1 MANRPRGFGLTAE
14 LNRKKAAKF
23 DAELAS
29 TCFEWMKAVLEDGEL
44 FEESDKLMPPVER
57 QEEVARALKDG
68 VVLCR
73 LINVI
78 VPGSVP
84 KIHVTRNQ
92 AFKMMENINNFLE
105 TCEGIGCKKFDLFQS
120 VDLYESQN
128 IPQVVNGI
136 MALGRKAQNVYDGP
150 ALGPAESQA
159 NKREFTEEQ
168 LRAGEGIINLQAG
181 SNQGASQSG
190 LNFGKTR
197 AILD

>member
-14 LNRKKAAKF
+14 LARKKAAKF
-23 DAELAS
+23 DADLAS
-29 TCFEWMKAVLEDGEL
+29 TCFAWMRAVLEDGEL
-44 FEESDKLMPPVER
+44 YEESDKLNVPIER
-57 QEEVARALKDG
+57 QEDVAKALKDG

-73 LINVI
+73 LINII
-78 VPGSVP
+78 VPNSVQR
-84 KIHVTRNQ
+84 IHLNKM

-105 TCEGIGCKKFDLFQS
+105 TCERIGCKKFDLFQS

-128 IPQVVNGI
+128 IPQVINGI
-136 MALGRKAQNVYDGP
+136 MALGRKAQNIYDGP
-150 ALGPAESQA
+150 ALGPAESQS
-159 NKREFTEEQ
+159 NPRLFTEEQ

-181 SNQGASQSG
+181 SNQGASQAG

>member
-23 DAELAS
+23 DADLAS
-29 TCFEWMKAVLEDGEL
+29 TCFEWMKAVLEDGEMY
-44 FEESDKLMPPVER
+44 EEADKLITPIDR
-57 QEEVARALKDG
+57 QEDVARALKDG

-78 VPGSVP
+78 VPNSVP
-84 KIHVTRNQ
+84 KIHVTRTQ
-92 AFKMMENINNFLE
+92 AFKMMENINKFLE
-105 TCEGIGCKKFDLFQS
+105 ICERIGCKKFDLFQS

-150 ALGPAESQA
+150 ALGPAESQV
-159 NKREFTEEQ
+159 NKREFSEEQ

>member
-105 TCEGIGCKKFDLFQS
+105 TCEGIGCKRFDLFQS